1 MIKIDVIVLSSK
13 NFRLV
18 MTDEESGLEPGS
30 YTFII
35 KILKANNKNIL
46 WLTCRKYRNG
56 NTMYIFPL
64 NSYKNHFF
72 FLDMQINGRQCTKLF
87 QSRNSSRK

>member
-13 NFRLV
+13 NFSLV

-72 FLDMQINGRQCTKLF
+72 LDMQINGRLCTKLF